1 VVVEWVGSGTDNE
14 PAAFWPA
21 NPKSGPCGSVR
32 PGLRKSVRKGTG
44 CVGGAGT
51 WVLMRWWVGFK
62 SAGRAAFALQIRKPS
77 GVCSFSVGDAQI
89 RACEMHGVRREGPM
103 SFLRWWVYV
112 IVQGEL
118 VDRKD

>member
-1 VVVEWVGSGTDNE
+1 
-14 PAAFWPA
+14 
-21 NPKSGPCGSVR
+21 
-32 PGLRKSVRKGTG
+32 
-44 CVGGAGT
+44 VGGAGYMGVNEVVG
-51 WVLMRWWVGFK
+51 WVQERRQ
-62 SAGRAAFALQIRKPS
+62 GRPLALQIRKPS